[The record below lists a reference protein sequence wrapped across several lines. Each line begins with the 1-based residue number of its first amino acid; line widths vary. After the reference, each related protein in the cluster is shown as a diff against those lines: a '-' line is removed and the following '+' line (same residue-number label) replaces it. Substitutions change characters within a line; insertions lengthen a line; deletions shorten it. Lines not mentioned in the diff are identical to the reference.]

1 MGKRRVFSRESKT
14 EAVRLVVERG
24 VKVSQASTDLG
35 IHVNV
40 LRKWLRDHEADPAQ
54 SFPGRG
60 RMKPDDAEVARLRR
74 ELAKTKAERDIL
86 KKAIASFVRDPQ

>member
-1 MGKRRVFSRESKT
+1 VFSREFKL

-24 VKVSQASTDLG
+24 VKVSQAAKDLG
-35 IHVNV
+35 IHENV
-40 LRKWLRDHEADPAQ
+40 LRKWVRDIQADSKQ

-86 KKAIASFVRDPQ
+86 KKAIASFARDQR